1 MGSKFIKVHK
11 YSFQF
16 VSKQVCNGE
25 RGMYMEG
32 FLVGKVCMFPKT
44 NQNDYLCYMFFW
56 GNYLFLYLI
65 HVIEVMNVELL
76 FTYVN
81 FIDIFI
87 NEIHFQLSCRFFQ
100 NIFSYDSYVSLIS
113 WIYVNCSFLVNF
125 IHVIIISP
133 IWPIAFV

>member
-16 VSKQVCNGE
+16 VSKYVCNGE

-56 GNYLFLYLI
+56 GNYLF
-65 HVIEVMNVELL
+65 
-76 FTYVN
+76 
-81 FIDIFI
+81 FISHPCHWS
-87 NEIHFQLSCRFFQ
+87 NECGT
-100 NIFSYDSYVSLIS
+100 
-113 WIYVNCSFLVNF
+113 F
-125 IHVIIISP
+125 IHLC
-133 IWPIAFV
+133 